1 MRQTPKLLRG
11 MLHSMIRKM
20 GKHPEKYVRQPD
32 RDFARP
38 RTLTFDFFEPGCP
51 DFYELS
57 FRIARLQTDRGNTET
72 LITNLDTDHLP
83 RSASRL
89 I

>member
-32 RDFARP
+32 RDFTRP
-38 RTLTFDFFEPGCP
+38 RTLSFDLFGSIPN
-51 DFYELS
+51 S
-57 FRIARLQTDRGNTET
+57 V
-72 LITNLDTDHLP
+72 
-83 RSASRL
+83 
-89 I
+89 